1 MERSMLTRQRALLA
15 LIVAVLVS
23 LHRNRP
29 DSIER
34 IVAVVGPWIRTLRRR
49 AAELSNGRE
58 AALSLAFARNALLH
72 VRALLE
78 PPRLKLVGAY
88 QDCRSESEE
97 SEPEAAPVATPPVP
111 IRPPP
116 RRPIT
121 QTSESGC
128 QDAPAA
134 RASKPLG
141 PVEVTETNTAAF
153 GHGVITS
160 GKTSPDQQAGAALLR
175 TKQQLGIT
183 GRHMGSDI
191 Q

>member
-1 MERSMLTRQRALLA
+1 MLTRQRALIA

-29 DSIER
+29 ISIER
-34 IVAVVGPWIRTLRRR
+34 IVAVLGPWIRALRRR
-49 AAELSNGRE
+49 AAELSLSNGCD
-58 AALSLAFARNALLH
+58 LLTFARNALLN

-141 PVEVTETNTAAF
+141 PVEATETNTAAF

-160 GKTSPDQQAGAALLR
+160 GKASPDQQAGAALLR
-175 TKQQLGIT
+175 TKHKLGIT
-183 GRHMGSDI
+183 GRHMGSDV